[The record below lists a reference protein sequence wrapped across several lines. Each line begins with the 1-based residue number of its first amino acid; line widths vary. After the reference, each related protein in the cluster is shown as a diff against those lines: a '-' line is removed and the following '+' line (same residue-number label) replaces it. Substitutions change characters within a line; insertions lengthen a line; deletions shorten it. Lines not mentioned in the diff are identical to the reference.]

1 MVHWQNQLLD
11 RFGLSVEV
19 LTPDTVHE
27 RIEVIKRR
35 DDYDSNPDE
44 YAKSWDKE
52 NKKLRTKIQSNK
64 MDDFQYLFYH

>member
-1 MVHWQNQLLD
+1 MSEKELSKGKHCLILAPEIGLIPQLLD

-19 LTPDTVHE
+19 LTPGTVDE

-44 YAKSWDKE
+44 YAKSWD
-52 NKKLRTKIQSNK
+52 
-64 MDDFQYLFYH
+64 